1 MSLHS
6 LGYLFSEGLKSLWK
20 NRTMSIAS
28 IGVLIACLLMTG
40 VAGLLSLNLSTV
52 MATVESNNSI
62 TVFLDADVPSLTAV
76 KIGEEIR
83 QIDNVATCTFRQKDD
98 ALADI
103 IHSMSGDQGSSSS
116 GEDSGDLFYGLQGS
130 DNPLPDSYVISMDD
144 LSQYSATAA
153 QIEAIDGVD
162 YVNNYQE
169 VASMLSNMERLVRI
183 CSIGILALLAI
194 VSLFIIANTVKV
206 TLFSRRMEINIMKS
220 VGATNSFV
228 RLPFIV
234 EGVVIGLLSGLISA
248 TVLYFAYDKAVEVAY
263 GIVPF
268 LTFVNIHPYVGWLYL
283 GYIVAGMCFGIL
295 GGVIS
300 IGRYLK
306 REGEDA
312 IV

>member
-1 MSLHS
+1 MNIGQVLEMH
-6 LGYLFSEGLKSLWK
+6 LGYAY
-20 NRTMSIAS
+20 RTLSA
-28 IGVLIACLLMTG
+28 MT
-40 VAGLLSLNLSTV
+40 
-52 MATVESNNSI
+52 
-62 TVFLDADVPSLTAV
+62 P
-76 KIGEEIR
+76 EE
-83 QIDNVATCTFRQKDD
+83 
-98 ALADI
+98 
-103 IHSMSGDQGSSSS
+103 
-116 GEDSGDLFYGLQGS
+116 
-130 DNPLPDSYVISMDD
+130 
-144 LSQYSATAA
+144 
-153 QIEAIDGVD
+153 IEAIDGVD

-234 EGVVIGLLSGLISA
+234 EGVVIGVISGVISA

-295 GGVIS
+295 GGAIS

>member
-1 MSLHS
+1 
-6 LGYLFSEGLKSLWK
+6 
-20 NRTMSIAS
+20 
-28 IGVLIACLLMTG
+28 MTG

-206 TLFSRRMEINIMKS
+206 TLFSRRMEINIHE
-220 VGATNSFV
+220 VGGRHQQLCAAALYRGGRGHRRHLRRDFRHGAV
-228 RLPFIV
+228 LRLRQ
-234 EGVVIGLLSGLISA
+234 GGGSGLRHCA
-248 TVLYFAYDKAVEVAY
+248 LPHLCEYPPLCGMAVPGVYRRWHVLWHS
-263 GIVPF
+263 GRRHLHRPVPEAGGRGRHCVTRTF
-268 LTFVNIHPYVGWLYL
+268 L
-283 GYIVAGMCFGIL
+283 
-295 GGVIS
+295 
-300 IGRYLK
+300 
-306 REGEDA
+306 
-312 IV
+312 

>member
-28 IGVLIACLLMTG
+28 IGVLVACLLMTG

-52 MATVESNNSI
+52 MATVESSNSI
-62 TVFLDADVPSLTAV
+62 TVFLEPDVPSLTAV

-83 QIDNVATCTFRQKDD
+83 QIDNIATCTFRQKDD
-98 ALADI
+98 ALEDI
-103 IHSMSGDQGSSSS
+103 IVDMSGE
-116 GEDSGDLFYGLQGS
+116 EDSSAHDISSLFSGLQGQ
-130 DNPLPDSYVISMDD
+130 DNPLPDSYIISMDD

-153 QIEAIDGVD
+153 QVEALEGVD
-162 YVNNYQE
+162 FVTNYQE
-169 VASMLSNMERLVRI
+169 VANMLSNMERLVRI

-234 EGVVIGLLSGLISA
+234 EGVTIGVISGLISA

-268 LTFVNIHPYVGWLYL
+268 LNFVNIHPYTGWLYL
-283 GYIVAGMCFGIL
+283 GYLVAGMCFGIL
-295 GGVIS
+295 GGAIS

>member
-144 LSQYSATAA
+144 LRPVQRHRRPDRGHRRRGLREQLPGGSQHAQQHGGAWCASA
-153 QIEAIDGVD
+153 
-162 YVNNYQE
+162 
-169 VASMLSNMERLVRI
+169 AS
-183 CSIGILALLAI
+183 
-194 VSLFIIANTVKV
+194 VSWRCWPSSPLFIIANTVKV
-206 TLFSRRMEINIMKS
+206 TLFSPPDGDQYHEVGGRHQQLCAAALYRGGRGHRRHLRRDFRHGI
-220 VGATNSFV
+220 VL
-228 RLPFIV
+228 RLRQ
-234 EGVVIGLLSGLISA
+234 GGGSGLRHCAPSSP
-248 TVLYFAYDKAVEVAY
+248 L
-263 GIVPF
+263 
-268 LTFVNIHPYVGWLYL
+268 
-283 GYIVAGMCFGIL
+283 
-295 GGVIS
+295 
-300 IGRYLK
+300 
-306 REGEDA
+306 
-312 IV
+312 